1 MVVLAVDIVINLKK
15 EIENVVKELGY
26 YTEDFEAI
34 LEIPKEKS
42 HGDYATNMA
51 MRLAKVAKKSPVAI
65 AKEFIER
72 VDPKKMHI
80 EKIEIAGP
88 GFINFFLDKDYIL
101 GITNEI
107 IEKGDQ
113 YGDLN
118 IGQGVRVNI
127 EFVSANPTGALHIGH
142 GRGAAY
148 GDSLARVLSKI
159 GYDVARE
166 HYVNDA
172 GNQIRNLAFSII
184 ERYKEL
190 FGLPHHLG
198 DDHYH
203 GKEIIEIAK
212 EIKTQYGN
220 QFIEHPD
227 FDFFRTYGTNY
238 LLKGLQDDLKA
249 FHIEFDV
256 WFSERSL
263 YDNHVVEKTIDK
275 LVRGGYTYQKDGA
288 MWLKTSEYG
297 DEKDRVIIKSDGSY
311 TYLLPDIAY
320 HANKLSRGFDRLIDV
335 LGADHHG
342 YINRLKAAVAMVGG
356 NSDIIDI
363 EILQMVRA
371 LRNGEEIKM
380 SKRSG
385 KAITLRDL
393 IDEVGASALR
403 YFYIS
408 KSLDT
413 PMDLDVDLMT
423 KKSNENPVFYA
434 QYAHARIASL
444 FRTLASNGLV
454 FTEAKRFEKINKEN
468 AKELGLLLMQYPS
481 VLEEAGTKRLPHK
494 ITHYI
499 TNLASSLHSYYN
511 DEKII
516 TDDVQET
523 NEKLTIMKAVSIVL
537 RNALE
542 LIGVEAVEQM

>member
-1 MVVLAVDIVINLKK
+1 MAFDIVANLKNEIEEIVRQMGLYTNDFEVVL
-15 EIENVVKELGY
+15 EM
-26 YTEDFEAI
+26 
-34 LEIPKEKS
+34 PKEKE
-42 HGDYATNMA
+42 HGDYSTNLA
-51 MRLAKVAKKSPVAI
+51 MRLAKNARKSPRAI
-65 AKEFIER
+65 AEDFVARADKAR
-72 VDPKKMHI
+72 MHI
-80 EKIEIAGP
+80 EKIEVAGP
-88 GFINFFLDKDYIL
+88 GFINFFFDKDYIL
-101 GITNEI
+101 SITNTI
-107 IEKGDQ
+107 LRLGDS

-118 IGQGVRVNI
+118 IGKGQKVNI
-127 EFVSANPTGALHIGH
+127 EFVSANPTGSLHIGH

-159 GYDVARE
+159 GYQVTKE

-172 GNQIRNLAFSII
+172 GNQIRNLAQSVI

-190 FGLPHHLG
+190 NGFKADLG
-198 DDHYH
+198 EDHYH
-203 GKEIIEIAK
+203 GKEIIEIAHQLK
-212 EIKTQYGN
+212 NTYGDSLLEN
-220 QFIEHPD
+220 LD
-227 FDFFRTYGTNY
+227 LDFFRKYATDH
-238 LLKGLQDDLKA
+238 LLEGLKRDLNG
-249 FHIEFDV
+249 FNIVFDV

-263 YDNHVVEKTIDK
+263 YENHVVEKTIDK
-275 LVRGGYTYQKDGA
+275 LVRGGFTYQQDGA
-288 MWLKTSEYG
+288 VWLKTKDYG

-320 HANKLSRGFDRLIDV
+320 HANKLSRGFEKLIDV

-356 NSDIIDI
+356 ESSLIDI

-371 LRNGEEIKM
+371 LKNGEEIKM

-393 IDEVGASALR
+393 YEEVGVSALR
-403 YFYIS
+403 YFYIA

-423 KKSNENPVFYA
+423 KKSNENPVYYA

-444 FRTLASNGLV
+444 FRTLEKNNM
-454 FTEAKRFEKINKEN
+454 TFEPVMHFVEINKES

-499 TNLASSLHSYYN
+499 TSLASSLHSYYN

-516 TDDVQET
+516 TESNIET
-523 NEKLTIMKAVSIVL
+523 NEKLTLMKAVSIVL
-537 RNALE
+537 RNAFQM
-542 LIGVEAVEQM
+542 IGVEAVEQM

>member
-1 MVVLAVDIVINLKK
+1 
-15 EIENVVKELGY
+15 
-26 YTEDFEAI
+26 
-34 LEIPKEKS
+34 
-42 HGDYATNMA
+42 
-51 MRLAKVAKKSPVAI
+51 
-65 AKEFIER
+65 
-72 VDPKKMHI
+72 
-80 EKIEIAGP
+80 
-88 GFINFFLDKDYIL
+88 
-101 GITNEI
+101 
-107 IEKGDQ
+107 
-113 YGDLN
+113 
-118 IGQGVRVNI
+118 
-127 EFVSANPTGALHIGH
+127 
-142 GRGAAY
+142 
-148 GDSLARVLSKI
+148 
-159 GYDVARE
+159 
-166 HYVNDA
+166 
-172 GNQIRNLAFSII
+172 
-184 ERYKEL
+184 
-190 FGLPHHLG
+190 
-198 DDHYH
+198 
-203 GKEIIEIAK
+203 
-212 EIKTQYGN
+212 
-220 QFIEHPD
+220 
-227 FDFFRTYGTNY
+227 
-238 LLKGLQDDLKA
+238 
-249 FHIEFDV
+249 
-256 WFSERSL
+256 
-263 YDNHVVEKTIDK
+263 
-275 LVRGGYTYQKDGA
+275 
-288 MWLKTSEYG
+288 
-297 DEKDRVIIKSDGSY
+297 
-311 TYLLPDIAY
+311 
-320 HANKLSRGFDRLIDV
+320 
-335 LGADHHG
+335 
-342 YINRLKAAVAMVGG
+342 
-356 NSDIIDI
+356 
-363 EILQMVRA
+363 MVRA

>member
-1 MVVLAVDIVINLKK
+1 MAVDIVINLKK

-26 YTEDFEAI
+26 YTSDFETI

-42 HGDYATNMA
+42 HGDYSTNFA
-51 MRLAKVAKKSPVAI
+51 MRLSKIAKKSPVVI
-65 AKEFIER
+65 ANEFIAR
-72 VDPKKMHI
+72 VNHEKMHV
-80 EKIEIAGP
+80 EKIEVAGP

-101 GITNEI
+101 GITQEI
-107 IEKGDQ
+107 IARGDA
-113 YGDLN
+113 YGDLT
-118 IGQGVRVNI
+118 IGTGTKVNI

-148 GDSLARVLSKI
+148 GDSLARVFKKI
-159 GYDVARE
+159 GYDVTKE

-172 GNQIRNLAFSII
+172 GNQIKNLALSLT

-190 FGLPHHLG
+190 FGLEFHLG
-198 DDHYH
+198 DDQYH
-203 GKEIIEIAK
+203 GKEIIEIAH
-212 EIKTQYGN
+212 EIKNQYGD
-220 QFIEHPD
+220 QFIKTPD
-227 FDFFRTYGTNY
+227 YDFFRTYGTNH
-238 LLKGLQDDLKA
+238 LLKGLKTDLRD
-249 FHIEFDV
+249 FNIEFDV

-263 YDNHVVEKTIDK
+263 YENHIVEKTIDK
-275 LVRGGYTYQKDGA
+275 FVRGGYTHQHDGA
-288 MWLKTSEYG
+288 MWLRTSEYG

-320 HANKLSRGFDRLIDV
+320 HANKLSRGFNRLIDV

-342 YINRLKAAVAMVGG
+342 YVNRLKAAVAMVGG
-356 NSDIIDI
+356 NRDIIDI

-393 IDEVGASALR
+393 VEEVGASALR
-403 YFYIS
+403 YFYIA

-413 PMDLDVDLMT
+413 PMDLDVELMT
-423 KKSNENPVFYA
+423 KKSNDNPVYYA
-434 QYAHARIASL
+434 QYAYARIASL
-444 FRTLASNGLV
+444 FRTLEKNGLK
-454 FTEAKRFEKINKEN
+454 FEQATRFSQINKEA
-468 AKELGLLLMQYPS
+468 AKEIGLLLMQYPN
-481 VLEEAGTKRLPHK
+481 VIEEAGTRRLPHK

-516 TDDVQET
+516 TDNPQET

-537 RNALE
+537 KNAFN